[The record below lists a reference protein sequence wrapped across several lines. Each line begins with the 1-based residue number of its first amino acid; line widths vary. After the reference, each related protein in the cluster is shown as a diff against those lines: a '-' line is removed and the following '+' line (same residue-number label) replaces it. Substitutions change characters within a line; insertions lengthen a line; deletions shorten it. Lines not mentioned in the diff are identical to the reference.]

1 MIHVEEHLGLANMVA
16 HKYCNTGIEYEELQG
31 TAYLG
36 LVKASQSYDDTRG
49 VKFTTYASHVIHNE
63 ILMYLRKAR
72 RQRGVQSYDTQIA
85 DQDGAKLRVLDM
97 LPDYENGYELVE
109 DHITA
114 AQILSTMDPQERK
127 IIMQYYIYGK
137 RQGILAKQYGC
148 SQPVLSRRIRKIR
161 AKIQQRARVE
171 G

>member
-1 MIHVEEHLGLANMVA
+1 
-16 HKYCNTGIEYEELQG
+16 
-31 TAYLG
+31 
-36 LVKASQSYDDTRG
+36 
-49 VKFTTYASHVIHNE
+49 
-63 ILMYLRKAR
+63 
-72 RQRGVQSYDTQIA
+72 
-85 DQDGAKLRVLDM
+85 M